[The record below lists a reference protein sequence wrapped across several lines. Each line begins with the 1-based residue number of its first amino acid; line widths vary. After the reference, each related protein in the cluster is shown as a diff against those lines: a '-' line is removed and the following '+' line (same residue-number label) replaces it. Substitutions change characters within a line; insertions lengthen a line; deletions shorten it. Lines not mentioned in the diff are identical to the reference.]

1 MREQQLEENIVINL
15 NEGNFKDNIEE
26 TQQSPNL
33 TQESM
38 KTHNLLSL
46 LRLPI
51 RHAKGK

>member
-1 MREQQLEENIVINL
+1 MRKQQLEENIVINL
-15 NEGNFKDNIEE
+15 NEGNSKDSLEE

-46 LRLPI
+46 PHLPI
-51 RHAKGK
+51 RHTKGK